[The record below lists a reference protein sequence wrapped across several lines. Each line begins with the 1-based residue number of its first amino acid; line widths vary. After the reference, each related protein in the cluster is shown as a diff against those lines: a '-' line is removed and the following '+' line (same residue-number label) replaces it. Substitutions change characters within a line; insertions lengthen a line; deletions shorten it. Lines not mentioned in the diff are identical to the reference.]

1 MGLFIYQALSKD
13 GKKLSGT
20 VDAPTP
26 EAARDWVIKNGMY
39 PISVQVTSVPG
50 VQLTGF
56 KRILSYFSSVST
68 KDKILFT
75 KQLAVL
81 LKAGVPLLQA
91 IELLIE
97 QFSGKL
103 RSILIS
109 VKDDLRE
116 GQSLAEALSKYPKAF
131 DNIYIQL
138 VRAGE
143 ATGKLET
150 ILERLTEYMERRQEV
165 VKRVKGALTYPLIQL
180 GVVVVVVIALLTFVV
195 PNLVST
201 FASQKMELPLSTR
214 ILLGLSD
221 FLLSYSTF
229 LIIGIVVLFL
239 AFRWWRST
247 PSGAR
252 TIDII
257 KLKIPVVRFFARMG
271 AVVQFSRTLGMLVE
285 SGVNLA
291 ESLDIV
297 VKVIDNRVLADALKE
312 ARDKI
317 IKQGK
322 IAEYLRQT
330 NIFPPIAIYLIN
342 TGEQTGQLDFMLL
355 TIAKTYEDDLAEY
368 SNTLSSLL
376 GPIMLLVMG
385 VVVGFVVLSIIQPI
399 LGQTQAF
406 NI

>member
-13 GKKLSGT
+13 GKKISGT

-39 PISVQVTSVPG
+39 PITVSTTSTPG
-50 VQLTGF
+50 VQLSGF
-56 KRILSYFSSVST
+56 KRILSYLSSVSV

-91 IELLIE
+91 VELLIE

-103 RSILIS
+103 RTILIS

-116 GQSLAEALSKYPKAF
+116 GKSLAEALSKYPKVF

-165 VKRVKGALTYPLIQL
+165 MKRVKGALTYPLIQL

-214 ILLGLSD
+214 ILLGMSD

-229 LIIGIVVLFL
+229 LIIGVVLLYL
-239 AFRWWRST
+239 AFRWWKST

-252 TIDII
+252 TIDVI

-291 ESLDIV
+291 EALDIV
-297 VKVIDNRVLADALKE
+297 VKVIDNRVLADALRE

-368 SNTLSSLL
+368 SNTLSALL

>member
-20 VDAPTP
+20 VDAPTS

-39 PISVQVTSVPG
+39 PISVDATTVPG
-50 VQLTGF
+50 VQLSGF
-56 KRILSYFSSVST
+56 KRILSYFSSVSV

-116 GQSLAEALSKYPKAF
+116 GQSLAEALSKYPKVF

-165 VKRVKGALTYPLIQL
+165 IKRVKGALTYPLIQL
-180 GVVVVVVIALLTFVV
+180 AVVVVVVIALLTFVV

-229 LIIGIVVLFL
+229 LIIGIVLLFL

-247 PSGAR
+247 PTGAR
-252 TIDII
+252 TLDVV
-257 KLKIPVVRFFARMG
+257 KLKIPVIRFFARMG

>member
-39 PISVQVTSVPG
+39 PITVSTTSTPG
-50 VQLTGF
+50 VQLSGF
-56 KRILSYFSSVST
+56 KRILSYLSSVSV

-91 IELLIE
+91 VELLIE

-103 RSILIS
+103 RTILIS

-116 GQSLAEALSKYPKAF
+116 GKSLAEALSKYPKVF

-165 VKRVKGALTYPLIQL
+165 MKRVKGALTYPLIQL

-214 ILLGLSD
+214 ILLGMSD

-229 LIIGIVVLFL
+229 LIIGVVLLYL
-239 AFRWWRST
+239 AFRWWKST

-252 TIDII
+252 TIDVI

-291 ESLDIV
+291 EALDIV
-297 VKVIDNRVLADALKE
+297 VKVIDNRVLADALRE

-368 SNTLSSLL
+368 SNTLSALL